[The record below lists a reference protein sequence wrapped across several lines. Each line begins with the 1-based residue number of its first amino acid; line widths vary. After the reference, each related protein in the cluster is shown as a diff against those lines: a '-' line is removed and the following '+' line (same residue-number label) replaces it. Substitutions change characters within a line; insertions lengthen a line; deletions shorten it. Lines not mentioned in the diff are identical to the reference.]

1 MSLSTTSAAGLWLTT
16 TILPASSVIARSRVD
31 CKFASSE
38 MSTNYLSDLCVNK
51 YSLAVS
57 NFNFFSKF
65 EVKKLDLGLVG
76 LYYADLH

>member
-38 MSTNYLSDLCVNK
+38 MSTNYLLDSCVNK
-51 YSLAVS
+51 YSLAVP
-57 NFNFFSKF
+57 NFKYLPKF
-65 EVKKLDLGLVG
+65 DLKETRPWISWAL
-76 LYYADLH
+76 LC